1 MVRALV
7 ALGANLGD
15 RAATL
20 RAAVDHLNGDRVT
33 LVAASSWHETVPS
46 GGPAGQPGYLN
57 GAALFETSL
66 TPEAFFERLVQTEH
80 RLGRTRE
87 VRWGPR
93 TLDLDLLLYDAV
105 VMRSPKLELPHPRLA
120 FRRFVLA
127 PAVEIA
133 GAMRHPGIGWTM
145 DRLLEHLATARPYVA
160 ITGVPGAG
168 KTELAR
174 QVAKISGA
182 DLAILD
188 DARGATAVQSGPSLE
203 AELEFVRA
211 RRQRLASY
219 PWVGRERWLISDF
232 WLEQSLAY
240 ARTELPPSSQTA
252 VSAAV
257 EAARASVV
265 APKLTVLLADAL
277 DHSGPNSGM
286 QGQPQ
291 DPVSRAP
298 LDQLAHELSNAVN
311 RPELG
316 PVLLLDQSDLG
327 EAARQ
332 LASALETMR

>member
-66 TPEAFFERLVQTEH
+66 TPEAFFERLVQTEN

-240 ARTELPPSSQTA
+240 ARTELPPSSQTV

-316 PVLLLDQSDLG
+316 PLLRLDPSDPG
-327 EAARQ
+327 EAVRQ